1 MKKQFLTLL
10 GTLLL
15 STTAQQMTAQIAFSI
30 EEEKASQNTP
40 AGWTAVQ
47 LPQNIPAITAANTFN
62 ITDYGASTSS
72 ADNTSAIQAALND
85 AASAGG
91 GMVVVPAGEWL
102 FGRIQIGH
110 RTILHLCAGAMLKV
124 LAFADQPD
132 HTTKTP
138 YITNKS
144 GASDIVI
151 VIEGES
157 KETSIIE
164 GQGGPWWDAVE
175 QKVSGLQRG
184 SLIRFEN
191 GTGSRFLFRHFRMQN
206 APSTNLTLGN
216 SGRGTHNTVH
226 DVSIYAPASHGVADP
241 SHNTDGIPIWAAY
254 ANIYNCDIDTGDDN
268 VVTDS
273 NAQFIHVWNCH
284 FKAGHGASL
293 GSYTVN
299 MHDIIYEGI
308 TFEGT
313 DCGFRLKSNRDRS
326 GDVYNLV
333 FRNCTMTGVMNPIQI
348 TAWYDTLPTSPA
360 AAAESPEAVISTTPR
375 FHDITFENV
384 TAQGY
389 SGSASG
395 KNGYGIFI
403 YGRPESLVK
412 DVTFKNVR
420 ISQAG
425 GMKLNFCEGITF
437 DEQCWYLKTSNGK
450 TSTASGI
457 SDVIDETYNATYTWS
472 GTEPDVS
479 GATLSGNTYNASTSS
494 SSSYN
499 FNGGYS
505 VTNANNKDYAAGTSG
520 TVKYSADVQYTIV
533 PPTGK
538 AIAAVTFTGY
548 ANYDEGSYLKEVN
561 GAEYDATVY
570 PYIHDSNKSN
580 FRSHTITFPTPVA
593 GPVTFTPGNKQTCLI
608 ITLTVSNTT
617 GIEDAVQSS
626 KFKVQSYFDLQ
637 GRKVASPTR
646 GIYIVN
652 GKKVIIK

>member
-1 MKKQFLTLL
+1 M
-10 GTLLL
+10 LL
-15 STTAQQMTAQIAFSI
+15 SATAQQMTAQIAFSM
-30 EEEKASQNTP
+30 EEEQASQNTP

-72 ADNTSAIQAALND
+72 ADNTAAIQAALNA

-124 LAFADQPD
+124 LAYADQPD
-132 HTTKTP
+132 HTSKTP
-138 YITNKS
+138 YITNKN
-144 GASDIVI
+144 GACDI

-164 GQGGPWWDAVE
+164 GQGGPWWDAKE
-175 QKVSGLQRG
+175 QGESGLQRG
-184 SLIRFEN
+184 SLSRFEN
-191 GTGSRFLFRHFRMQN
+191 GKGSRFLFRHFRMQN

-216 SGRGTHNTVH
+216 SGRCTHNTVH
-226 DVSIYAPASHGVADP
+226 DVSIYAPASHDVADP

-254 ANIYNCDIDTGDDN
+254 ANIYDCDIDTGDDN

-293 GSYTVN
+293 GSYTVD
-299 MHDIIYEGI
+299 MHDIIYEDI

-360 AAAESPEAVISTTPR
+360 AAAASPSEVISTTPR

-384 TAQGY
+384 TAKGY
-389 SGSASG
+389 SGSARG

-412 DVTFKNVR
+412 DVTFKNVH
-420 ISQAG
+420 ISHGA
-425 GMKLNFCEGITF
+425 GMKLNFCQGITF
-437 DEQCWYLKTSNGK
+437 DEQCWYIKTSNGK

-457 SDVIDETYNATYTWS
+457 SDVIDEQYQCTYTWH
-472 GTEPDVS
+472 GTEP
-479 GATLSGNTYNASTSS
+479 TSINNVQRS
-494 SSSYN
+494 S
-499 FNGGYS
+499 FNNQQ
-505 VTNANNKDYAAGTSG
+505 V
-520 TVKYSADVQYTIV
+520 
-533 PPTGK
+533 
-538 AIAAVTFTGY
+538 
-548 ANYDEGSYLKEVN
+548 
-561 GAEYDATVY
+561 
-570 PYIHDSNKSN
+570 
-580 FRSHTITFPTPVA
+580 
-593 GPVTFTPGNKQTCLI
+593 
-608 ITLTVSNTT
+608 
-617 GIEDAVQSS
+617 
-626 KFKVQSYFDLQ
+626 FDLQ
-637 GRKVASPTR
+637 GRKVANPTR
-646 GIYIVN
+646 GLYIMN
-652 GKKVIIK
+652 GRKVMMK

>member
-1 MKKQFLTLL
+1 MKRQLITLL
-10 GTLLL
+10 ATLLL
-15 STTAQQMTAQIAFSI
+15 SATAQQMTAQIAFSM
-30 EEEKASQNTP
+30 EEEQASQNTP

-47 LPQNIPAITAANTFN
+47 LPQNIPAITTANTFN
-62 ITDYGASTSS
+62 ITDYGATTSS
-72 ADNTSAIQAALND
+72 ADNTAAIQAALNA

-110 RTILHLCAGAMLKV
+110 KTILHLCAGATLKV
-124 LAFADQPD
+124 LAYADQPD

-138 YITNKS
+138 YITNKN
-144 GASDIVI
+144 GASDI

-164 GQGGPWWDAVE
+164 GQGGPWWDAKE
-175 QKVSGLQRG
+175 QGESGLQRG

-191 GTGSRFLFRHFRMQN
+191 GKGSRFLFRHFRMQN

-254 ANIYNCDIDTGDDN
+254 ANIYDCDIDTGDDN

-273 NAQFIHVWNCH
+273 NAQFVHVWNCR

-333 FRNCTMTGVMNPIQI
+333 FRNCTMTGVINPIQI
-348 TAWYDTLPTSPA
+348 TAWYDKLPDSPA
-360 AAAESPEAVISTTPR
+360 AAAASPSELISTTPR
-375 FHDITFENV
+375 YHDITFENV
-384 TAQGY
+384 TASGY

-412 DVTFKNVR
+412 NVTFKNVH
-420 ISQAG
+420 ISHGG

-437 DEQCWYLKTSNGK
+437 DEQCWYSKTSNGK

-457 SDVIDETYNATYTWS
+457 TDVIDEQYQCSYTWH
-472 GTEPDVS
+472 GTEPDV
-479 GATLSGNTYNASTSS
+479 TDVVLSGDTYVASSSS

-505 VTNANNKDYAAGTSG
+505 ITNTNNKGYATAKSATI
-520 TVKYSADVQYTIV
+520 KYSADVQYTIV
-533 PPTGK
+533 PPAGK
-538 AIAAVTFTGY
+538 AITAVTFSGY

-561 GAEYDATVY
+561 GTTYGETVY
-570 PYIHDSNKSN
+570 PFIHDSNKSN
-580 FRSHTITFPTPVA
+580 FRIYSIPFSTPVA
-593 GPVTFTPGNKQTCLI
+593 GPLTFTPGNKQICLI
-608 ITLTVSNTT
+608 IILTVSNTT
-617 GIEDAVQSS
+617 GIDNFQRPMFAVQQ
-626 KFKVQSYFDLQ
+626 VYDLQ
-637 GRKVASPTR
+637 GRKVTTPTR
-646 GIYIVN
+646 GLYIVN
-652 GKKVIIK
+652 GRKFMFR